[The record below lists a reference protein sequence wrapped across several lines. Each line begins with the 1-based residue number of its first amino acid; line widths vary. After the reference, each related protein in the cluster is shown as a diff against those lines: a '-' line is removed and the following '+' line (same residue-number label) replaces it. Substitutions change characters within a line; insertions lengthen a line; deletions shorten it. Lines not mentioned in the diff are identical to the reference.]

1 MTEFET
7 MKIAFER
14 AEEDLAVIQW
24 SDGSALI
31 ELETPENTIEFWF
44 DATGKLENIFS
55 R

>member
-7 MKIAFER
+7 MEVAFER
-14 AEEDLAVIQW
+14 TEKEFYITKW
-24 SDGSALI
+24 RDGSGLI

-44 DATGKLENIFS
+44 DAAGKLEHIFY